1 MEEKEILK
9 LLRVRKKH
17 LNKKVSG
24 GKLKIRYCRNVSS
37 TKNEFN
43 YFVVNNNIS
52 EISFPRK
59 REETGY
65 ILEHSIDYKK
75 RPIGA
80 RYFIK
85 QGDGDCQRS
94 ASVTPSYW
102 NRLKLT
108 TDYDKFFRRGILLP
122 QRLVAIRKCLIPVI
136 EGKSLSLF
144 RQSGVMKMIMGEI
157 HTVNGILK
165 KLLKIE

>member
-52 EISFPRK
+52 EISFPRE
-59 REETGY
+59 REEETGY
-65 ILEHSIDYKK
+65 MLEHSIDYKK
-75 RPIGA
+75 DRLEQDILSNKAMEIIREVPVLLLHIG
-80 RYFIK
+80 I
-85 QGDGDCQRS
+85 D
-94 ASVTPSYW
+94 
-102 NRLKLT
+102 
-108 TDYDKFFRRGILLP
+108 
-122 QRLVAIRKCLIPVI
+122 
-136 EGKSLSLF
+136 
-144 RQSGVMKMIMGEI
+144 
-157 HTVNGILK
+157 
-165 KLLKIE
+165 